1 MSCLNNIKIGNDPIS
16 TVFHGESTGNYAQS
30 MVFVRAQEESDRE
43 PSILFFFFF
52 NICTERA
59 AEQAG
64 LVNLVC
70 HAKMGKNRKCF

>member
-43 PSILFFFFF
+43 PSILFFFFLIF
-52 NICTERA
+52 AQNVL
-59 AEQAG
+59 Q
-64 LVNLVC
+64 
-70 HAKMGKNRKCF
+70 NRQDL

>member
-43 PSILFFFFF
+43 PSTLFFFF
-52 NICTERA
+52 
-59 AEQAG
+59 
-64 LVNLVC
+64 
-70 HAKMGKNRKCF
+70 